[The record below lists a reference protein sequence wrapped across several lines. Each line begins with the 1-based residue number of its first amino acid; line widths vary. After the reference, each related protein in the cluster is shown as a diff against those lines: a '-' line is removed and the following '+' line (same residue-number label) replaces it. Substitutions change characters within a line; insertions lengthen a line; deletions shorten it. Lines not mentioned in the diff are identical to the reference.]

1 MRENFHN
8 GLSDYDNE
16 GLYVSIVPTLPE
28 KSAIPMIAD
37 EDAVYH
43 ILTNPPQC
51 DRSHGCAQDAVAC
64 T

>member
-1 MRENFHN
+1 M
-8 GLSDYDNE
+8 
-16 GLYVSIVPTLPE
+16 SIVPTLPE
-28 KSAIPMIAD
+28 ESAIPMIAD

-51 DRSHGCAQDAVAC
+51 DRNHGCAQDAVAC